1 MPYKLLMLS
10 SRATSMA
17 PHVHLTGKMGH
28 LEIHH
33 CHATYANL
41 LVYMTTYKRNDIA
54 SIFVVLQNLFNVR
67 IVLFKNQVGAEVFYL
82 RG

>member
-1 MPYKLLMLS
+1 MV
-10 SRATSMA
+10 
-17 PHVHLTGKMGH
+17 PHVCLIGHMGH

-33 CHATYANL
+33 CHTTYADL
-41 LVYMTTYKRNDIA
+41 LVHMTTYKRNDIA